1 MANNKDVKRGIVLY
15 LDGKQ
20 VEANAMSIQK
30 EMRKVKREIDQC
42 TFGSKEYV
50 AATKRYRELNGILT
64 EHRNKLREV
73 KQEHFSFIN
82 TINGLW
88 QKWNVTIGAF
98 LAAFAGVSLA
108 LSKFRKEMNVEEESG
123 ANLKA
128 LTGLDDSSIAWLQ
141 EQAEILSTTMDQ
153 TGLRIQKTTKEILE
167 AYMLVGS
174 AKPELLQNKEQLNAV
189 TIEALRLAE
198 SAKMEMKPA
207 VEAVTLSLNQY
218 GEQADQASRYV
229 NVLAAGSKFGAAGVE
244 SQTSAI
250 VKAGVAA
257 ATANVPIETLVGS
270 IETLAEKGIKDEV
283 AGTGLKTFF
292 LKLEGMADDVRPSVV
307 GLETALE
314 NLRKK
319 NLSTAETQKMF
330 GLEAFTVAKAMID
343 GADKVREY
351 TAAVTDTNTAI
362 EQAAINSDT
371 AAAKLAQARNEFT
384 RQGII
389 LVKEL
394 NPAITKLINLGMNS
408 TRMLVGVV
416 RFLTQYRTTLAA
428 TTLAVTAYV
437 AWVNRKVIADKL
449 AILWGDRLTLSMKS
463 LNAVI
468 RANPWGVAITALTIV
483 IGLVQD
489 YNRKIENSV
498 KQSKILDSV
507 NKKASE
513 QFSEEASHI
522 DLLNKQLHSSN
533 LSYDARKKAL
543 DELKRIVPGYH
554 ADLTTEGK
562 LIGDNKDKIDQYLA
576 SLEKQI
582 KLKAAQ
588 EELEGKY
595 RDKRNQQR
603 ELEKRQAEEDEKRRA
618 HHDAVLANSL
628 MYAGSPNSGYS
639 AIGRASNSSVNGV
652 RRTTNELNE
661 AVKQRQKVA
670 SELEDTNKD
679 ILALE
684 NEIKSSDI
692 VGDGSG
698 DGSGNGGG
706 SGSGGS
712 GGASTTKASDRI
724 KNETAKIQAEILR
737 RQNIIKQMYAQG
749 KIDRQQYNQ
758 DLEELEILRV
768 NRMLQIAGLEP
779 EKVSELQAKLTDIAV
794 KAREALDQM
803 EVKPYAD
810 GSFEDY
816 SARNERLRQSMQEQL
831 AILKQNLKLKNITS
845 GQYEKEAKRIDAQY
859 FLESTQ
865 LWEEYYQKLQKVTE
879 KGSNDLTE
887 LQKKQLENFQQ
898 TVQPLMESLG
908 SSLGEALASAIQG
921 STEGVHDAM
930 ISMLQEIVSAI
941 QKMMVAYVA
950 QRTITNVG
958 ELGVWGLAKAA
969 GEIALITAAGA
980 TLNGLLSSAK
990 SSNKSKSYA
999 SGGYTGTGGAYEPAG
1014 TVHRNEFVANRF
1026 ALANP
1031 AVRSVLDVINNAQRT
1046 GSIANLTSDDLRSVG
1061 SSSASTSTQNDAAL
1075 ALVAGVVKD
1084 CTNMLAVVKARFDE
1098 PIVAETYAT
1107 GKHGTIQAQKLVEKM
1122 KSNVSRYD

>member
-30 EMRKVKREIDQC
+30 EMRKVKREIDAC

-98 LAAFAGVSLA
+98 LAAFTGVSLA
-108 LSKFRKEMNVEEESG
+108 LSKFRKEMNAEEESG

-128 LTGLDDSSIAWLQ
+128 LTGLDDNSIDWLKQ
-141 EQAEILSTTMDQ
+141 QAEQLSTTMDES
-153 TGLRIQKTTKEILE
+153 GLRIRKSTKEILE

-174 AKPELLQNKEQLNAV
+174 AKPELLTDKEALNAV

-198 SAKMEMKPA
+198 AAKMEMKPA
-207 VEAVTLSLNQY
+207 VDAVTLALNQY

-257 ATANVPIETLVGS
+257 STAKVPIESLVGS

-408 TRMLVGVV
+408 TKMLVGVV

-428 TTLAVTAYV
+428 TSA
-437 AWVNRKVIADKL
+437 VIAMCILWTKRKIIQDKL
-449 AILWGDRLTLSMKS
+449 VAFWQEQVVVGAYKVRYAFAK
-463 LNAVI
+463 
-468 RANPWGVAITALTIV
+468 NPWGIALIAITAVAAALIDFNR
-483 IGLVQD
+483 GLD
-489 YNRKIENSV
+489 KNAEKGRALKKLNEETSEEFS
-498 KQSKILDSV
+498 KQSSKVEVLNKLVHDNTAKLDDRRAALVELKKIVPDYLADLTAEGNLV
-507 NKKASE
+507 NDNKKA
-513 QFSEEASHI
+513 I
-522 DLLNKQLHSSN
+522 D
-533 LSYDARKKAL
+533 D
-543 DELKRIVPGYH
+543 
-554 ADLTTEGK
+554 
-562 LIGDNKDKIDQYLA
+562 YLV

-582 KLKAAQ
+582 RLKAAQ
-588 EELEGKY
+588 EDLEEAIRNKRKKEKELEQAKADAASA
-595 RDKRNQQR
+595 RANQARSASSVYGGTQSNVMFNLGQVAGADNRVASLDR
-603 ELEKRQAEEDEKRRA
+603 EVNNLNNDIQDLYAEIKKGGGIVSALVDG
-618 HHDAVLANSL
+618 DG
-628 MYAGSPNSGYS
+628 AGS
-639 AIGRASNSSVNGV
+639 
-652 RRTTNELNE
+652 
-661 AVKQRQKVA
+661 
-670 SELEDTNKD
+670 
-679 ILALE
+679 
-684 NEIKSSDI
+684 
-692 VGDGSG
+692 GS
-698 DGSGNGGG
+698 G

-712 GGASTTKASDRI
+712 GGASTTKSSDRI
-724 KNETAKIQAEILR
+724 KTETAKIQAEILR

-758 DLEELEILRV
+758 DLEELEILRI

-779 EKVSELQAKLTDIAV
+779 EKVAELQAKLTDIAV

-845 GQYEKEAKRIDAQY
+845 EQYEKEAKRIDAQY

-990 SSNKSKSYA
+990 SSNKSKGYA

-1026 ALANP
+1026 AIANP
-1031 AVRSVLDVINNAQRT
+1031 AVRSVLDVIDSAQRT
-1046 GSIANLTSDDLRSVG
+1046 GSIANLTSDDLSSVG
-1061 SSSASTSTQNDAAL
+1061 SSSASNSTQNDAAL

-1084 CTNMLAVVKARFDE
+1084 CTKMLAVVKARFDE
-1098 PIVAETYAT
+1098 PIIAETYAT
-1107 GKHGTIQAQKLVEKM
+1107 GKHGTIQAQKLVDKM

>member
-20 VEANAMSIQK
+20 VEANALSIQK

-42 TFGSKEYV
+42 TFGSNEYV

-98 LAAFAGVSLA
+98 LAAFTGVSLA
-108 LSKFRKEMNVEEESG
+108 LSKFRKEMNAEEESG

-128 LTGLDDSSIAWLQ
+128 LTGLDDNSIEWLKQ
-141 EQAEILSTTMDQ
+141 QAEELSTTMDQ
-153 TGLRIQKTTKEILE
+153 GGLRIRKSTKEILE

-174 AKPELLQNKEQLNAV
+174 AKPELLADKEALNAV

-198 SAKMEMKPA
+198 AAKMEMKPA
-207 VEAVTLSLNQY
+207 VDAVTLALNQY
-218 GEQADQASRYV
+218 GENADQASRYV

-351 TAAVTDTNTAI
+351 TAAVTGTNTAI

-408 TRMLVGVV
+408 TKMLVGVV

-498 KQSKILDSV
+498 KQSKIMDSV

-628 MYAGSPNSGYS
+628 MYAGSPNSGYA

-652 RRTTNELNE
+652 RRTTNELIE

-698 DGSGNGGG
+698 NGGGSGSG

-724 KNETAKIQAEILR
+724 KTETAKIQAEILR

-758 DLEELEILRV
+758 DLEELEILRI

-779 EKVSELQAKLTDIAV
+779 EKVAELQAKLTDIAV
-794 KAREALDQM
+794 KAREALDQL

-845 GQYEKEAKRIDAQY
+845 EQYEKEAKRIDAQY

-865 LWEEYYQKLQKVTE
+865 LWEEYYDKLSNVVETKTSELTE
-879 KGSNDLTE
+879 K
-887 LQKKQLENFQQ
+887 QKKMLDIYKDTIF
-898 TVQPLMESLG
+898 PLVESIG
-908 SSLGEALASAIQG
+908 QELGEGLADAIKGGEDGIKEALKNVLKLVIKSVQNMMTAAIISTTVEGLKDSGPTFGASLAVAAAKVAAISAIG
-921 STEGVHDAM
+921 A
-930 ISMLQEIVSAI
+930 
-941 QKMMVAYVA
+941 
-950 QRTITNVG
+950 
-958 ELGVWGLAKAA
+958 GLNSLVDGFA
-969 GEIALITAAGA
+969 G
-980 TLNGLLSSAK
+980 
-990 SSNKSKSYA
+990 
-999 SGGYTGTGGAYEPAG
+999 GGYTGTGGAYEPAG
-1014 TVHRNEFVANRF
+1014 TVHKNEFVANRF

-1031 AVRSVLDVINNAQRT
+1031 AVRSVLDVIDSAQRT
-1046 GSIANLTSDDLRSVG
+1046 GSIANLTSDDFRSVG
-1061 SSSASTSTQNDAAL
+1061 SSSASTSAQNDAAL

-1084 CTNMLAVVKARFDE
+1084 CTKMLAVVKARFDE
-1098 PIVAETYAT
+1098 PIIAETYAT
-1107 GKHGTIQAQKLVEKM
+1107 GKHGTIQAQKLVDKM